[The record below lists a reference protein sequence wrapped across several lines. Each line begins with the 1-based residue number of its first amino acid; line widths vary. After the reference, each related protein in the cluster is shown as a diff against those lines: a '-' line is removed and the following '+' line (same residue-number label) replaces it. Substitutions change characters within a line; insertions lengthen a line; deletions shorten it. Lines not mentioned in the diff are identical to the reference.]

1 MIDLLKEQPLS
12 MAKAGRF
19 AGEQLGREAL
29 SSAAMHRWA
38 RKGRFGIR
46 LEVLVTPSGRIT
58 TKEAICRFF
67 AAITAVASRHETN
80 RSPQR
85 PTVGARVAQAIRVL
99 EEGLQSAPA
108 SRRIG
113 HGGPAS

>member
-12 MAKAGRF
+12 MAGAGRF

-67 AAITAVASRHETN
+67 AAITAAASRPETARPSR
-80 RSPQR
+80 RS
-85 PTVGARVAQAIRVL
+85 TVDARVARAIRVL
-99 EEGLQSAPA
+99 DEGNRSDPA
-108 SRRIG
+108 SRWNG
-113 HGGPAS
+113 HGGTAP